1 MSAVPTTAER
11 VLQHLAG
18 HTSKKPAREGDLLA
32 LVGGAEADFWA
43 AIEALRS
50 GGAINTAHI
59 QRAGDP
65 APWLALWPTGLPV
78 QHRSWKDLNAR
89 GCFAVQHIE
98 TPRRFPQSPAARRDL
113 EETRTMPKNKRT
125 RSSAEDRRN
134 RIAELVQGR
143 PIGQGITVAEVAEQ
157 LELTTQG
164 VRNLLESMLGGLRV
178 AKGRVPGE
186 RADRL
191 YDPTASV
198 AAIVPE
204 RAPAPQQAAPSAPEV
219 CPAQPLEPIEPADIS
234 TIADFLSAAAAAIGD
249 MEPAPA
255 PCIAEA
261 AAQVA
266 QLAAT
271 PARIE
276 FALWDDGRVSIY
288 DGDTLLMLQA
298 ADTVRLARLLGVPGH
313 ALASE
318 VAA

>member
-78 QHRSWKDLNAR
+78 QHRSWKDLNAL

-113 EETRTMPKNKRT
+113 EETRTMPKNKRP

-143 PIGQGITVAEVAEQ
+143 PIGQGFTVAEVAEQ
-157 LELTTQG
+157 LDLTYQG
-164 VRNLLESMLGGLRV
+164 VGYLLESMLCLRV

-191 YDPTASV
+191 YDPAASM
-198 AAIVPE
+198 AAVVPE
-204 RAPAPQQAAPSAPEV
+204 RAPAPQQAAPAAPGDEAG
-219 CPAQPLEPIEPADIS
+219 PRIAQELAA
-234 TIADFLSAAAAAIGD
+234 IADAIGD
-249 MEPAPA
+249 MEPEPA

-266 QLAAT
+266 QVAAT

-288 DGDTLLMLQA
+288 DGDTLLMLHA
-298 ADTVRLARLLGVPGH
+298 ADTVRLARLLGVHGH
-313 ALASE
+313 ALAGE

>member
-78 QHRSWKDLNAR
+78 QHRSWKDLNAL
-89 GCFAVQHIE
+89 GGFAVQHIE

-134 RIAELVQGR
+134 RIAELIQGR

-164 VRNLLESMLGGLRV
+164 VGYLLESMLGGLRV
-178 AKGRVPGE
+178 AKG
-186 RADRL
+186 
-191 YDPTASV
+191 
-198 AAIVPE
+198 
-204 RAPAPQQAAPSAPEV
+204 
-219 CPAQPLEPIEPADIS
+219 
-234 TIADFLSAAAAAIGD
+234 LSLIH
-249 MEPAPA
+249 
-255 PCIAEA
+255 I
-261 AAQVA
+261 
-266 QLAAT
+266 
-271 PARIE
+271 
-276 FALWDDGRVSIY
+276 
-288 DGDTLLMLQA
+288 
-298 ADTVRLARLLGVPGH
+298 
-313 ALASE
+313 
-318 VAA
+318 

>member
-1 MSAVPTTAER
+1 
-11 VLQHLAG
+11 
-18 HTSKKPAREGDLLA
+18 
-32 LVGGAEADFWA
+32 
-43 AIEALRS
+43 
-50 GGAINTAHI
+50 
-59 QRAGDP
+59 
-65 APWLALWPTGLPV
+65 
-78 QHRSWKDLNAR
+78 
-89 GCFAVQHIE
+89 
-98 TPRRFPQSPAARRDL
+98 
-113 EETRTMPKNKRT
+113 MPKNKRT

-143 PIGQGITVAEVAEQ
+143 PIGQGFTVAEVAEQ

-164 VRNLLESMLGGLRV
+164 VGYLLESMLGGLRV

-191 YDPTASV
+191 YDPAASM
-198 AAIVPE
+198 AAVVPE
-204 RAPAPQQAAPSAPEV
+204 RAPAPQQAALAAPVDEAG
-219 CPAQPLEPIEPADIS
+219 PRIAQELAA
-234 TIADFLSAAAAAIGD
+234 IADAIGD
-249 MEPAPA
+249 MEPEPA

-298 ADTVRLARLLGVPGH
+298 GDTVRLARLLGVPSH
-313 ALASE
+313 ALAGE

>member
-32 LVGGAEADFWA
+32 LVGGPEADFWA

-89 GCFAVQHIE
+89 GAFAVQHIE
-98 TPRRFPQSPAARRDL
+98 TPRRFPQSPAARCDL
-113 EETRTMPKNKRT
+113 EETRIMPKNKRT
-125 RSSAEDRRN
+125 RSSGEDRRD

-164 VRNLLESMLGGLRV
+164 VSYLLESMLGGLRV

-204 RAPAPQQAAPSAPEV
+204 RAPAPQQAAPAAPVDEAGSRI
-219 CPAQPLEPIEPADIS
+219 AQEL
-234 TIADFLSAAAAAIGD
+234 AAIAEALGD
-249 MEPAPA
+249 MEPEPA

-298 ADTVRLARLLGVPGH
+298 ADSVRLARLLGVPGH

-318 VAA
+318 GVA

>member
-43 AIEALRS
+43 AI
-50 GGAINTAHI
+50 AHI

-78 QHRSWKDLNAR
+78 QHRSWKDLNAL

-143 PIGQGITVAEVAEQ
+143 PIGQGFTVAEVA
-157 LELTTQG
+157 
-164 VRNLLESMLGGLRV
+164 
-178 AKGRVPGE
+178 A
-186 RADRL
+186 
-191 YDPTASV
+191 
-198 AAIVPE
+198 
-204 RAPAPQQAAPSAPEV
+204 
-219 CPAQPLEPIEPADIS
+219 
-234 TIADFLSAAAAAIGD
+234 
-249 MEPAPA
+249 
-255 PCIAEA
+255 
-261 AAQVA
+261 
-266 QLAAT
+266 
-271 PARIE
+271 
-276 FALWDDGRVSIY
+276 
-288 DGDTLLMLQA
+288 
-298 ADTVRLARLLGVPGH
+298 
-313 ALASE
+313 
-318 VAA
+318 

>member
-78 QHRSWKDLNAR
+78 QHRSWKDLNAI
-89 GCFAVQHIE
+89 GCFAVRHIE

-113 EETRTMPKNKRT
+113 EETRTMPTNKRT

-143 PIGQGITVAEVAEQ
+143 PIGQGITVDEVAEQ
-157 LELTTQG
+157 LDLTNQG
-164 VRNLLESMLGGLRV
+164 VVYLLKSMLGGLRV
-178 AKGRVPGE
+178 ARGSVPGE

-191 YDPTASV
+191 YDPAAPV
-198 AAIVPE
+198 DEAGPRIAQELAAI
-204 RAPAPQQAAPSAPEV
+204 
-219 CPAQPLEPIEPADIS
+219 AD
-234 TIADFLSAAAAAIGD
+234 AIGD
-249 MEPAPA
+249 MEPEPA

-261 AAQVA
+261 AAQAAQVA
-266 QLAAT
+266 APA
-271 PARIE
+271 ARIE

-288 DGDTLLMLQA
+288 DGDTLLMLHA

-313 ALASE
+313 ALAGE

>member
-1 MSAVPTTAER
+1 MNAAPTTAER

-78 QHRSWKDLNAR
+78 QHRSWKDLNAL

-191 YDPTASV
+191 YDPTA
-198 AAIVPE
+198 PE
-204 RAPAPQQAAPSAPEV
+204 A
-219 CPAQPLEPIEPADIS
+219 CPAQPLEPLEPADLS
-234 TIADFLSAAAAAIGD
+234 ALADFLSAAADAIGD
-249 MEPAPA
+249 MEPADDIDLTA
-255 PCIAEA
+255 A
-261 AAQVA
+261 AAQVRE
-266 QLAAT
+266 AAPQQMT
-271 PARIE
+271 
-276 FALWDDGRVSIY
+276 FALWDDGGLSIY
-288 DGDTLLMLQA
+288 DGDELLQIA
-298 ADTVRLARLLGVPGH
+298 PADVARLARLLGVPGCQ
-313 ALASE
+313 LASG

>member
-1 MSAVPTTAER
+1 MSAAPTTAER

-32 LVGGAEADFWA
+32 LVGGPEADFWA

-89 GCFAVQHIE
+89 GAFAVHHIE
-98 TPRRFPQSPAARRDL
+98 TPRRFPQSPAARRHL
-113 EETRTMPKNKRT
+113 EETRMPKSNRA
-125 RSSAEDRRN
+125 RSSVEDRRN
-134 RIAELVQGR
+134 RIAELVHGR
-143 PIGQGITVAEVAEQ
+143 PLGQGITVAEVAEQ

-249 MEPAPA
+249 MEPEPA

-266 QLAAT
+266 QVAA
-271 PARIE
+271 PAARIE

>member
-1 MSAVPTTAER
+1 MNAAPTTAER

-32 LVGGAEADFWA
+32 LVGGPEADFWA

-78 QHRSWKDLNAR
+78 QHRSWKDLNAI

-113 EETRTMPKNKRT
+113 EETRTMPKNKRP
-125 RSSAEDRRN
+125 RSSGEDRRN

-164 VRNLLESMLGGLRV
+164 VGYLLESMLGGLRV

-191 YDPTASV
+191 YDPAAPV
-198 AAIVPE
+198 DEAGPRIAQELAAI
-204 RAPAPQQAAPSAPEV
+204 
-219 CPAQPLEPIEPADIS
+219 AD
-234 TIADFLSAAAAAIGD
+234 AIGD
-249 MEPAPA
+249 MEPEPA

-266 QLAAT
+266 QVAA
-271 PARIE
+271 PAARIE

-288 DGDTLLMLQA
+288 DGDTLLMLNA

-313 ALASE
+313 ALAGE
-318 VAA
+318 GVA

>member
-1 MSAVPTTAER
+1 MNAAPTTAER

-32 LVGGAEADFWA
+32 LVGGPEADFWA

-59 QRAGDP
+59 QRAGDA

-78 QHRSWKDLNAR
+78 QHRSWKDLNAI

-98 TPRRFPQSPAARRDL
+98 TPRRFPQSPAARRHL
-113 EETRTMPKNKRT
+113 EETRMPKNKRT

-204 RAPAPQQAAPSAPEV
+204 RAPAPQQAAPSAPVDEAG
-219 CPAQPLEPIEPADIS
+219 PRIAQELAA
-234 TIADFLSAAAAAIGD
+234 IADAIGD
-249 MEPAPA
+249 MEPEPA

-266 QLAAT
+266 QVAA
-271 PARIE
+271 PAARIE

>member
-43 AIEALRS
+43 AIEALRN

-78 QHRSWKDLNAR
+78 QHRSWKDLNAI

-125 RSSAEDRRN
+125 RSSDEDRRN
-134 RIAELVQGR
+134 RIAELIQGR

-164 VRNLLESMLGGLRV
+164 VRYLLESMLGGLRV

-191 YDPTASV
+191 YDPAASM
-198 AAIVPE
+198 AAVVPE
-204 RAPAPQQAAPSAPEV
+204 RAPAPQQAAPAAPEV
-219 CPAQPLEPIEPADIS
+219 CPAQPLEPLEPADIS

-249 MEPAPA
+249 MEPEPA

-298 ADTVRLARLLGVPGH
+298 ADTARLARLLGVPGH

-318 VAA
+318 GVA

>member
-1 MSAVPTTAER
+1 MVTSIILINAER
-11 VLQHLAG
+11 N
-18 HTSKKPAREGDLLA
+18 K
-32 LVGGAEADFWA
+32 
-43 AIEALRS
+43 
-50 GGAINTAHI
+50 IN
-59 QRAGDP
+59 
-65 APWLALWPTGLPV
+65 
-78 QHRSWKDLNAR
+78 
-89 GCFAVQHIE
+89 
-98 TPRRFPQSPAARRDL
+98 
-113 EETRTMPKNKRT
+113 
-125 RSSAEDRRN
+125 
-134 RIAELVQGR
+134 
-143 PIGQGITVAEVAEQ
+143 EVAEQ

-204 RAPAPQQAAPSAPEV
+204 RAPAPQQAAPAAPVDEAGSRI
-219 CPAQPLEPIEPADIS
+219 AQELAA
-234 TIADFLSAAAAAIGD
+234 IADAIGD
-249 MEPAPA
+249 MEPEPA

-313 ALASE
+313 ALAGE